1 MTTATPASTR
11 TAAGRLTLVGLHAR
25 LHVLQTVRVPFVVVS
40 LTAFPVMAF
49 LFFVLPRGGTDVPI
63 TATESTAQLALFSMT
78 SVCLFSFGAGVA
90 DERALPWDASLRVL
104 PAGPGPRLVGR
115 LLAGLVLSLLGLF
128 PLLVASALTTAATL
142 PMNRW
147 LPAVLALMLASAP
160 LLAMGLTIGYT
171 LPAKAAVAAAQML
184 LLPLAFAGGLF
195 LPPQVFPAWLNT
207 ISRALPT
214 RAGRDVV
221 IAAATGGEI
230 PLAGVLV
237 LAAWLIVLATTA
249 ICSYRRDEGARY
261 R

>member
-1 MTTATPASTR
+1 MTTATPTA
-11 TAAGRLTLVGLHAR
+11 AAGRLTLVGLHAR
-25 LHVLQTVRVPFVVVS
+25 LHVRQTVRVPFVVVS
-40 LTAFPVMAF
+40 LTAFPVMGF
-49 LFFVLPRGGTDVPI
+49 LFFVLPRGGTDVPVSA
-63 TATESTAQLALFSMT
+63 TASTAQLALFSMT

-115 LLAGLVLSLLGLF
+115 LLAGLVLSLLGLL
-128 PLLVASALTTAATL
+128 PLLVASALTTAAAL
-142 PMNRW
+142 PMERW
-147 LPAVLALMLASAP
+147 VPAVVALMLASAP
-160 LLAMGLTIGYT
+160 LLALGLTIGYA

-195 LPPQVFPAWLNT
+195 LPPAVFPGWLDT
-207 ISRALPT
+207 ISRCLPT

-221 IAAATGGEI
+221 IAVATGGEI

-237 LAAWLIVLATTA
+237 LAGWLIALATTA
-249 ICSYRRDEGARY
+249 IWAYTRDEGARY